1 MGHIMCTELSRF
13 LGSRECVQHGTWDL
27 SINPRFS
34 LDHQKQAA
42 GLRYITWGC
51 QLVLLGHG
59 A

>member
-1 MGHIMCTELSRF
+1 MCTELSRF